1 MKISCLNLG
10 CKVNQYE
17 IDAILNSLLNYDY
30 ELTNKLEYA
39 DIYIVN
45 TCAVTSEAEK
55 KSRQMMARIRKIN
68 PNAKIFV
75 MGCASEHNAK
85 QFLTLP
91 NVQVV
96 IGTMGKGNIKN
107 MLDKKGDLSK
117 QISNEYEDDL
127 FTTNIRTRAYLK
139 IQDGC
144 NNFCSYCLIPYLRG
158 RSRSRALQSIV
169 NEAQSLA
176 KTCKEIVLT
185 GINMSDYRIE
195 GKLALPTLIK
205 ALKDIPAR
213 IRISSLEVNVVTDE
227 FLSALKSLR
236 NFCPHFHLSLQSGSD
251 NVLKT
256 MNRHYTCAQY
266 LEKINLIRKYF
277 DNPAITTDIIVGFPT
292 ETDEDF
298 EKELLFIKSV
308 KFSDIHYFAYSQRPG
323 TVAARFKQINGKVIK
338 DREHRIKALV
348 EALKE
353 DYINS
358 YKDKICEVLVEEKVD
373 GYYTGF
379 TQNYIR
385 VYFESDNDLTNK
397 LVKVKIL
404 NQYLDGAKATLE

>member
-17 IDAILNSLLNYDY
+17 IDAILNSLLNYNY

-266 LEKINLIRKYF
+266 LEKVNLIRKYF

-338 DREHRIKALV
+338 DREHRIKTLV

>member
-17 IDAILNSLLNYDY
+17 IDAILNSLLNYNY

-117 QISNEYEDDL
+117 QMSNEYEDDL

-266 LEKINLIRKYF
+266 LEKVNLIRKYF

-308 KFSDIHYFAYSQRPG
+308 KFSDIHFFAYSQRPG

-338 DREHRIKALV
+338 DREHRIKTLV
-348 EALKE
+348 EALKV

>member
-17 IDAILNSLLNYDY
+17 IDAILNSLLNYNY

-107 MLDKKGDLSK
+107 MLDKKGDLSR
-117 QISNEYEDDL
+117 QISNEYEDNL
-127 FTTNIRTRAYLK
+127 FTKNIRTRAYLK

-266 LEKINLIRKYF
+266 LEKVNLIRKYF

-338 DREHRIKALV
+338 DREHRIKTLV